1 MKTLGKIILWAMI
14 IIILI
19 IVIAFLLPR
28 SYRVER
34 SIVIGAERS
43 TIYQLTCNLKK
54 WDLWTPW
61 TRDIDTTAI
70 FELSGND
77 CEPGTIWRW
86 DGEMFGE
93 GEILITEVVQ
103 GELFTYDLMFD
114 KGKVVSKGSMKY
126 TQENDSVRV
135 VWTDE
140 GDLGWNPVTRYMGLF
155 MAKAMRSDFD
165 KGLARLKEVAE
176 ERNSWPPIEEKE
188 MAAQLVLLIRDSAGP
203 ESYAQV
209 MGKGYTELQVFVQKN
224 KLTCT
229 GHPFAIYHSW
239 DSLTMRSVFDL
250 GMSIKESCAV
260 SGRIRL
266 EEIPAQQVVVADYF
280 GPYDQTYQVY
290 NALDKYI
297 AQSHLKQSGGPWEIY
312 ITDPLQEP
320 DTAKW
325 QTQILFPVE

>member
-140 GDLGWNPVTRYMGLF
+140 GDLGWNPVARYMGLF
-155 MAKAMRSDFD
+155 I
-165 KGLARLKEVAE
+165 LT
-176 ERNSWPPIEEKE
+176 PI
-188 MAAQLVLLIRDSAGP
+188 
-203 ESYAQV
+203 
-209 MGKGYTELQVFVQKN
+209 
-224 KLTCT
+224 
-229 GHPFAIYHSW
+229 
-239 DSLTMRSVFDL
+239 
-250 GMSIKESCAV
+250 
-260 SGRIRL
+260 
-266 EEIPAQQVVVADYF
+266 
-280 GPYDQTYQVY
+280 
-290 NALDKYI
+290 
-297 AQSHLKQSGGPWEIY
+297 
-312 ITDPLQEP
+312 
-320 DTAKW
+320 
-325 QTQILFPVE
+325 